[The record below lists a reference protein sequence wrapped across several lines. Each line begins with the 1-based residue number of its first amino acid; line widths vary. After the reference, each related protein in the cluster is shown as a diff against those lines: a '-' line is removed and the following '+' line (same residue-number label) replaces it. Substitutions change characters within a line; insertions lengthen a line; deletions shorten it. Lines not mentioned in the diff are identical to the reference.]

1 MTREAVSFEEV
12 YHWRNFGCFYNLDPD
27 LGPGRWTRTL
37 KSWTLKN
44 LDPEQPG
51 PWKTWTLNNLDPE
64 QPGPWKTWTLKNL
77 DLEKHG
83 KRLDMEKWLEE
94 HIL

>member
-1 MTREAVSFEEV
+1 MWTHFLFDIYDEYEFKNFEHYFV
-12 YHWRNFGCFYNLDPD
+12 P
-27 LGPGRWTRTL
+27 
-37 KSWTLKN
+37 WTLKN
-44 LDPEQPG
+44 LDPGKPR
-51 PWKTWTLNNLDPE
+51 
-64 QPGPWKTWTLKNL
+64 PWKTWTLKNL